1 MRSVTYMKSISR
13 TVTYYIRRSFVK
25 SVLMEGDIWKHLMV
39 VMISSKR
46 LVLFNEIF
54 APAFTEKSIWEVYF
68 KYTSFILQIL
78 EVQQKYALKELPKKK
93 YKWNIK
99 TEKNK
104 KTLCLYFS
112 NTLYIFVDFFWNEI
126 YFKYTSEFEKK

>member
-1 MRSVTYMKSISR
+1 
-13 TVTYYIRRSFVK
+13 
-25 SVLMEGDIWKHLMV
+25 MV

-93 YKWNIK
+93 YK
-99 TEKNK
+99 
-104 KTLCLYFS
+104 
-112 NTLYIFVDFFWNEI
+112 
-126 YFKYTSEFEKK
+126 